1 MFNCA
6 AVTTSKMK
14 KTSRY
19 EGFAVHSEML
29 NGFKG
34 LLLFFHTMTPS
45 IALTSPE
52 NTEVICCLEERE
64 LKNAWSS

>member
-19 EGFAVHSEML
+19 EGFAVHWEML

-34 LLLFFHTMTPS
+34 LLLFFHTMTPN
-45 IALTSPE
+45 IALTFSA
-52 NTEVICCLEERE
+52 NTELICCIEGRE